1 MALPGVWLEGNL
13 RNYVTAGLGEV
24 GLPLSTETPV
34 VAEDVDQRGNLGKTN
49 LSFDFQTKSFKR
61 LSRNFKA

>member
-34 VAEDVDQRGNLGKTN
+34 VAEDVVIPPVAV
-49 LSFDFQTKSFKR
+49 R
-61 LSRNFKA
+61 LVSRVFLVVGSIELRIH